1 MFSKCI
7 PQISYDLEVPP
18 HLIKLLLSLPAGVV
32 DGLCNDL
39 PQRLPAILTSPL
51 LQESNGLRLVSRQ
64 LEVERLRVI
73 RNKLPLR
80 SKLPQNGQEI
90 VPVSF
95 VAPRL
100 EARILDVGIQE
111 GSDVDEGDVLDIDK
125 ECLVVKC

>member
-1 MFSKCI
+1 
-7 PQISYDLEVPP
+7 
-18 HLIKLLLSLPAGVV
+18 
-32 DGLCNDL
+32 L
-39 PQRLPAILTSPL
+39 PQRLPSILTSPL
-51 LQESNGLRLVSRQ
+51 LQKSNGLRLVSRQ
-64 LEVERLRVI
+64 LEVELLRVI

-95 VAPRL
+95 MAPRL
-100 EARILDVGIQE
+100 EARILDFGIQE